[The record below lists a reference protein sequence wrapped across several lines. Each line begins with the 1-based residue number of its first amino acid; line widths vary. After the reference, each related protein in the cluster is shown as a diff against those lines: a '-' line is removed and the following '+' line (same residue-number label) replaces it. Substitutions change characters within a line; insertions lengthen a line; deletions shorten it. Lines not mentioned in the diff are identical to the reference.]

1 MLIDKYVPEFDYS
14 MANSKQ
20 IHGSKRQ
27 ILSLLHDVNFNKSWL
42 MRILF
47 TMRGVSNQLLT
58 LEKLIEDGLVVLEE
72 TEDEIIIGLI
82 GQPWKWNGNVL
93 SMTPDEFIAFR
104 EPNFMKIAMNFYIE
118 SLCGDDIQQVITV
131 TRIYGTNK
139 KAKKMFSR
147 YWMLISPFSSII
159 RYEMLRV
166 IKRELEE

>member
-20 IHGSKRQ
+20 IHGSKQQ
-27 ILSLLHDVNFNKSWL
+27 ILSLLHHVNFDKSWL
-42 MRILF
+42 MRTLF
-47 TMRGVSNQLLT
+47 SIRGVSNQLLT
-58 LEKLIEDGLVVLEE
+58 LEKLIEDGLIILEE
-72 TEDEIIIGLI
+72 TGDEIFIGLI

-93 SMTPDEFIAFR
+93 PMTPDEFIAFR
-104 EPNFMKIAMNFYIE
+104 EPNFIKIAMNFYIE

-131 TRIYGTNK
+131 TRMYGTNK

-159 RYEMLRV
+159 RFEMLRV
-166 IKRELEE
+166 IKRELEG